1 MEKIEEIKILFEKE
15 IKKYNEII
23 WDVLKKNEKISQEHE
38 LLLADVEALDT
49 RLIRVE
55 KILKIIDNEED
66 EEDDKDEDYSNK
78 TMDNIKNLSEFRY
91 QIITRSKARQMMN
104 NRFNTQIN
112 QNDEK
117 KELNFNSNI
126 NNTVIS
132 NEKCFKNNKTKNYQG
147 YKKVVKKRTKKKG
160 SYSNKKNKK
169 KYDNNNLNKINTEK
183 NKLENTFNGLNPSL
197 IRDNINYDNE
207 NIEIMTFKN
216 KNMDIKD
223 SESVISTSD
232 NYSEFS
238 FNPQKRKKNL
248 EDKQKI
254 EQIPKPLN
262 NIKDL
267 INSEI
272 LKSFQELD
280 LIIKSIHN
288 YNKFDGIPSIQTI
301 FQSSENGDSA
311 KDFHKFCDGEP
322 NVIVMIETD
331 KGNRFGG
338 FISIGFNSD
347 NEVKKDSYAFL
358 FSFDSMKIYK
368 NKKKRNSIFC
378 KESIGPCFGDKESQ
392 DLYVSDNYF
401 KNDSYVGKA
410 NGCFLNMNSD
420 YELNKGNCKFIVNKL
435 EIFKILI

>member
-117 KELNFNSNI
+117 KELNFNYNI

-132 NEKCFKNNKTKNYQG
+132 NEKRFKNNKNKNYQG
-147 YKKVVKKRTKKKG
+147 YKKVVKERTKKKG

-169 KYDNNNLNKINTEK
+169 KYDDNNLNEINTEK

-197 IRDNINYDNE
+197 IRDNIKYDNE

-216 KNMDIKD
+216 KNMDI
-223 SESVISTSD
+223 I
-232 NYSEFS
+232 
-238 FNPQKRKKNL
+238 L
-248 EDKQKI
+248 
-254 EQIPKPLN
+254 QIYF
-262 NIKDL
+262 
-267 INSEI
+267 I
-272 LKSFQELD
+272 LL
-280 LIIKSIHN
+280 
-288 YNKFDGIPSIQTI
+288 
-301 FQSSENGDSA
+301 
-311 KDFHKFCDGEP
+311 
-322 NVIVMIETD
+322 
-331 KGNRFGG
+331 
-338 FISIGFNSD
+338 
-347 NEVKKDSYAFL
+347 
-358 FSFDSMKIYK
+358 
-368 NKKKRNSIFC
+368 
-378 KESIGPCFGDKESQ
+378 
-392 DLYVSDNYF
+392 
-401 KNDSYVGKA
+401 
-410 NGCFLNMNSD
+410 
-420 YELNKGNCKFIVNKL
+420 
-435 EIFKILI
+435 